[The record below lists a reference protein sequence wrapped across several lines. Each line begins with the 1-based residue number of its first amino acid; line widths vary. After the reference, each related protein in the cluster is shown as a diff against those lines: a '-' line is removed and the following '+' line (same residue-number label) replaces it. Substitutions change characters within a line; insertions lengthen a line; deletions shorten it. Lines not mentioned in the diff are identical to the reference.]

1 MNIGKVLYATAFV
14 SSMVGTSI
22 SANAA
27 DLPQSVPYLKAPIA
41 YAPAPFSWT
50 GFYVGGNLG
59 AGWSQGNITDSF
71 FGLNY
76 SNPSNNAAFLGGGQ
90 VGANYQMGIFVAG
103 VEGDFDWLAN
113 NQNSGPGTAVAGT
126 TLQASSNDRW
136 VTTLAARFGVAVDR
150 VLFYAK
156 GGGGW
161 VGNGNFTIT
170 NVPTGASAS
179 YSNGNT
185 NSGWLAGGGVEWA
198 FARNWSVRLEYD
210 YLGLNNQSF
219 VIPATFPVAALAG
232 DTFST
237 RNRDIQM
244 ATVGLNYHFNWGGY

>member
-1 MNIGKVLYATAFV
+1 MRNFLLATSAV
-14 SSMVGTSI
+14 IALVSI
-22 SANAA
+22 SLNAQAA
-27 DLPQSVPYLKAPIA
+27 DVLPPPPPVYKVPA
-41 YAPAPFSWT
+41 YAPPPFSWT

-76 SNPSNNAAFLGGGQ
+76 TNPSNNAAFLGGGQ
-90 VGANYQMGIFVAG
+90 VGANYQMGMFVAG
-103 VEGDFDWLAN
+103 VEADFDWFAN

-136 VTTLAARFGVAVDR
+136 ATTLAARFGVAVDR

-185 NSGWLAGGGVEWA
+185 NSGWLVGGGVEWA
-198 FARNWSVRLEYD
+198 IARNWSVRFEYD

-219 VIPATFPVAALAG
+219 VVPATFPVAALAG

-244 ATVGLNYHFNWGGY
+244 ATIGINYLFNWGGY